1 MTTLSRSIDQTL
13 SEVTHRIVQTARPQ
27 RIILFGSAAR
37 GTAAPDS
44 DLDFLVI
51 VREPVHRRQLA
62 QKIYRNLHGV
72 GTPVDI
78 VVATQADLDAQAGKP
93 GSIFRSALVE
103 GQVIYDAKG

>member
-1 MTTLSRSIDQTL
+1 M
-13 SEVTHRIVQTARPQ
+13 QTARPQ

-62 QKIYRNLHGV
+62 QKIYQNLHGV

-78 VVATQADLDAQAGKP
+78 VVATQADLDTQAGKP
-93 GSIFRSALVE
+93 GSIFRPALAE